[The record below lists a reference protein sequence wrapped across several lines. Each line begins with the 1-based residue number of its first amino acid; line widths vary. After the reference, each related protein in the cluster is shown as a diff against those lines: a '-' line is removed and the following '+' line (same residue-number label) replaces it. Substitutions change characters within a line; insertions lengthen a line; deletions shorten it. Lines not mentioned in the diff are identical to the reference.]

1 MEKEKE
7 NQKIKYKDLP
17 RCLQQ
22 KYKNSIIFEDETC
35 ARKKF
40 VFDAQQIK
48 QRKIDKEKTIE
59 EKL

>member
-7 NQKIKYKDLP
+7 KQRIRYKDLP
-17 RCLQQ
+17 KVLQQ
-22 KYKNSIIFEDETC
+22 KYKNSVLFEDDTC
-35 ARKKF
+35 TKKKF
-40 VFDAQQIK
+40 EFDPQKIK